1 MSHIYQMPLLNIDR
15 LIKLGEVERVLRQVF
30 VPAPSR
36 PTIVGWIEE
45 GMLEGLQIGLGD
57 NWHVYS
63 SSLDK
68 LILSTQEPRQLK
80 LAA

>member
-1 MSHIYQMPLLNIDR
+1 MYQMPLFDLDP
-15 LIKLGEVERVLRQVF
+15 LIKLGEVEVILAKVF
-30 VPAPSR
+30 RPVPTR
-36 PTIVGWIEE
+36 PTIVEWIEE
-45 GMLEGLQIGLGD
+45 GILTGKQIGLGN
-57 NWHVYS
+57 NWYVYA

>member
-1 MSHIYQMPLLNIDR
+1 MYQMPLFDLDP
-15 LIKLGEVERVLRQVF
+15 LIKLGEVEAILSKVF
-30 VPAPSR
+30 RPVPSR
-36 PTIVGWIEE
+36 PTIVEWIEE
-45 GMLEGLQIGLGD
+45 GILTGKQIGLGN
-57 NWHVYS
+57 NWFVYA